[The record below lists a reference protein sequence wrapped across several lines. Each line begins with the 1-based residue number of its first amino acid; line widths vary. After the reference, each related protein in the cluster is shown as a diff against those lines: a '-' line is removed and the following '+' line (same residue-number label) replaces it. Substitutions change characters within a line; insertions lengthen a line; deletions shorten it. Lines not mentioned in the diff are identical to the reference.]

1 VLGLYSNHVTT
12 PGVFAGV
19 VTGVAV
25 FVALA
30 LSKHDPAMGLNAG
43 FIALCCNVAVV
54 AAVSLL
60 TPAQRGGFGEQ
71 SRASTGALLF
81 MSPSSIDP

>member
-1 VLGLYSNHVTT
+1 VL
-12 PGVFAGV
+12 
-19 VTGVAV
+19 V

-54 AAVSLL
+54 ATVSLL
-60 TPAQRGGFGEQ
+60 TPAQRGGLGEQ
-71 SRASTGALLF
+71 SRASTALS
-81 MSPSSIDP
+81 MSPSVDHQVS

>member
-1 VLGLYSNHVTT
+1 VVLGLYSKRVTT
-12 PGVFAGV
+12 AGVFAGV
-19 VTGVAV
+19 VTGVFV

-43 FIALCCNVAVV
+43 FIALCGNVAVV

-60 TPAQRGGFGEQ
+60 APAQRGGFHEH
-71 SRASTGALLF
+71 SRASIGA
-81 MSPSSIDP
+81 